1 MWVTNQAKFD
11 EYSFPFRQRSTVD
24 KFQKSENSYGILHQ
38 TPSHVKWELYN
49 KLHISNYKEVHYDV
63 VSDVMVMQVNTRENT
78 FVRVT
83 QKQYNTDLLELLT
96 IRARQHQAH
105 FAGAAH
111 RTLKGLDPDIDPDR
125 APKNFKDA
133 MSRKD
138 RQEWTEALNKEYRGF
153 KDRNA
158 LAIVKLVDQ

>member
-1 MWVTNQAKFD
+1 MM
-11 EYSFPFRQRSTVD
+11 
-24 KFQKSENSYGILHQ
+24 
-38 TPSHVKWELYN
+38 
-49 KLHISNYKEVHYDV
+49 
-63 VSDVMVMQVNTRENT
+63 SDVMVYKMQFNTRENT

-96 IRARQHQAH
+96 IRAREQQAH
-105 FAGAAH
+105 SACAAH
-111 RTLKGLDPDIDPDR
+111 RTLKGLDPDIDPDS

-138 RQEWTEALNKEYRGF
+138 RQEWAEALNKEDRGF

-158 LAIVKLVDQ
+158 LAIVKPPKGARILGALTRWEYKEDNGTLVKCKYAWS

>member
-1 MWVTNQAKFD
+1 
-11 EYSFPFRQRSTVD
+11 
-24 KFQKSENSYGILHQ
+24 
-38 TPSHVKWELYN
+38 
-49 KLHISNYKEVHYDV
+49 
-63 VSDVMVMQVNTRENT
+63 MVLQVNTRENT

-96 IRARQHQAH
+96 IRAREQQAH
-105 FAGAAH
+105 FAGVAH
-111 RTLKGLDPDIDPDR
+111 RTLKGLDPDIDPDS

-138 RQEWTEALNKEYRGF
+138 RQEWAEALNKEYRGF

-158 LAIVKLVDQ
+158 LAIVKPP